1 MQIDSIR
8 IYLFITLF
16 TTYVYN
22 RDFFL
27 DIYRNY
33 SMTAEIRIASYIQ
46 SMYCPNYISIKLIK
60 NVLKHEVI
68 NQVGSYVW
76 SHLKNLAE
84 SSSPV
89 KVEAQGLL
97 SDIDLNDRFNLDIR
111 SFSRNFEHSL
121 FFDEYNLGINSEAN
135 IIFGTESYLPRT
147 ASYNFTVDLFG
158 ESINVFELTAHMQ
171 GFEHMVESIF
181 GPNGAYNEEGFKRK
195 VGYWTNYFKDKIVT
209 EDCKW
214 TTYKVDHVFWL

>member
-1 MQIDSIR
+1 ME
-8 IYLFITLF
+8 
-16 TTYVYN
+16 
-22 RDFFL
+22 
-27 DIYRNY
+27 
-33 SMTAEIRIASYIQ
+33 AEVRIASYIQ
-46 SMYCPNYISIKLIK
+46 SMRCPDYISIKLVK

-76 SHLKNLAE
+76 SHLRNLAK

-97 SDIDLNDRFNLDIR
+97 SDIDLDNRFNLDIR
-111 SFSRNFEHSL
+111 SFSRNFENGL
-121 FFDEYNLGINSEAN
+121 FFDEYNFGVNADSN

-158 ESINVFELTAHMQ
+158 ESINVFELTAHAQ
-171 GFEHMVESIF
+171 GFEHMFESIF

-195 VGYWTNYFKDKIVT
+195 VDYWTGFLKDKIMP
-209 EDCKW
+209 EECK
-214 TTYKVDHVFWL
+214 LIQSG